1 MGSTTQIISF
11 PGLGIGEIALNRV
24 AFTLFG
30 HPIYWY
36 GIIIAAAF
44 ILGIAYVL
52 GRAKTFGLDSDHVID
67 VLIVTVIGSIVG
79 ARLYYVIFA
88 WDQYKDDLAGIFK
101 IWEGGIAIYGGILA
115 GVAVGWFA
123 CRWRKVRFLPMA
135 DATVGGVILG
145 QAIGRWG
152 NFINVE
158 AFGGNTTLP
167 WGMAGAPIQNYLA
180 YHQAALQQ
188 QGMQID
194 PMAPVHPTF
203 FYESVWCLLGFLF
216 IAWYTRRRKFDGEV
230 SLIYLA
236 WYGFG
241 RMFIEG
247 LRTDSLMWG
256 DVRVSQWLAVILVL
270 ASLLILLYMRSKL
283 RYSSEG
289 VRLYVDTEE
298 SRAQLIAARNARG
311 ASKKRDS
318 SSIEALPADTD
329 SGVPTESAPPAQ
341 PPEDEKNG

>member
-88 WDQYKDDLAGIFK
+88 WDQYKDDLASIFK

-115 GVAVGWFA
+115 GVVVGWFA

-256 DVRVSQWLAVILVL
+256 NVRVSQWLAVILVL
-270 ASLLILLYMRSKL
+270 ASLLLLFYMRSKL
-283 RYSSEG
+283 HYAPAG

-298 SRAQLIAARNARG
+298 SRAHLIAARNARS
-311 ASKKRDS
+311 ASKKQDLS
-318 SSIEALPADTD
+318 GVGTLPTVTD
-329 SGVPTESAPPAQ
+329 SDVQEEGVPPEQ